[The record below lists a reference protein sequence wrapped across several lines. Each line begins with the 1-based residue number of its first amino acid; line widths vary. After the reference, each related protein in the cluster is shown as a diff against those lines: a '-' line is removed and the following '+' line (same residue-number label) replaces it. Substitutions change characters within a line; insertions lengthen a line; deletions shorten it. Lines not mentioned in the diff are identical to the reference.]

1 MNIGGYDKYSFNE
14 GLGNRILSDLL
25 ESQKSIITHFS
36 QSDKVPNFD
45 GYFEILEFGEKK
57 NNPIGRIDVQI
68 KTLDHDYK
76 NNNKRKNVSQYK
88 YTCETKIFNAV
99 KEALTLNP
107 CFLFM
112 VDIYLKKV
120 FFKYISPQY
129 VLSLEIADEFYKT
142 IYFNDEDE
150 IVNISS
156 FYEIAKKIYKERALD
171 LFSEAKNRFL
181 TNQDLTIEEIS
192 ILQEQFDYLNG
203 IFETDLKFIKNKMFP
218 EVWKFGI
225 AYLKDENG
233 IAIGVYWIRRGQHGE
248 YFKQLNH
255 KSYKDCFFITM
266 TTYANLHIENLINK
280 YIEHIIKKA
289 YKNLIFPIEY
299 ASYDV
304 LNEIIFYFL
313 DRVAKI
319 EKSYENSVRPYVYIH
334 DEENVKFVELLYNA
348 FYQYGYEKWKDIL
361 VRPEVD
367 LNGIFL
373 SDPIEDISHAPL
385 DSSDR
390 KLLQYVLTH
399 LHDKEELPFEIRL
412 HGKFEYSL
420 IKEAID
426 ELKRRNI
433 NKVYRLWKT
442 ENWKDFEQRR
452 NVGMRRIENGYTIED
467 YFYNLRKLIKILPE
481 NYNNLKKKFESN
493 DFSFNYNKKYII
505 AFSENEDFII
515 ASLEYKS
522 NDFIIEEDN
531 SIMNYTNEQC
541 RTLMSETNAISYS
554 SGIYPHVFNIHF
566 PLLTFTSNILYKKLA
581 EKYGIMNIKLPNS
594 NDIFF

>member
-361 VRPEVD
+361 VHPEVD

-412 HGKFEYSL
+412 QGKFEYSL

>member
-1 MNIGGYDKYSFNE
+1 
-14 GLGNRILSDLL
+14 
-25 ESQKSIITHFS
+25 
-36 QSDKVPNFD
+36 
-45 GYFEILEFGEKK
+45 
-57 NNPIGRIDVQI
+57 
-68 KTLDHDYK
+68 
-76 NNNKRKNVSQYK
+76 
-88 YTCETKIFNAV
+88 
-99 KEALTLNP
+99 
-107 CFLFM
+107 
-112 VDIYLKKV
+112 
-120 FFKYISPQY
+120 
-129 VLSLEIADEFYKT
+129 
-142 IYFNDEDE
+142 
-150 IVNISS
+150 
-156 FYEIAKKIYKERALD
+156 
-171 LFSEAKNRFL
+171 
-181 TNQDLTIEEIS
+181 
-192 ILQEQFDYLNG
+192 
-203 IFETDLKFIKNKMFP
+203 
-218 EVWKFGI
+218 
-225 AYLKDENG
+225 
-233 IAIGVYWIRRGQHGE
+233 
-248 YFKQLNH
+248 
-255 KSYKDCFFITM
+255 M

>member
-255 KSYKDCFFITM
+255 KSYKDCFF
-266 TTYANLHIENLINK
+266 YYYD
-280 YIEHIIKKA
+280 YICELA
-289 YKNLIFPIEY
+289 Y
-299 ASYDV
+299 
-304 LNEIIFYFL
+304 
-313 DRVAKI
+313 R
-319 EKSYENSVRPYVYIH
+319 
-334 DEENVKFVELLYNA
+334 KF
-348 FYQYGYEKWKDIL
+348 
-361 VRPEVD
+361 
-367 LNGIFL
+367 
-373 SDPIEDISHAPL
+373 
-385 DSSDR
+385 
-390 KLLQYVLTH
+390 
-399 LHDKEELPFEIRL
+399 DK
-412 HGKFEYSL
+412 
-420 IKEAID
+420 
-426 ELKRRNI
+426 
-433 NKVYRLWKT
+433 
-442 ENWKDFEQRR
+442 
-452 NVGMRRIENGYTIED
+452 
-467 YFYNLRKLIKILPE
+467 
-481 NYNNLKKKFESN
+481 
-493 DFSFNYNKKYII
+493 
-505 AFSENEDFII
+505 
-515 ASLEYKS
+515 
-522 NDFIIEEDN
+522 
-531 SIMNYTNEQC
+531 
-541 RTLMSETNAISYS
+541 
-554 SGIYPHVFNIHF
+554 
-566 PLLTFTSNILYKKLA
+566 
-581 EKYGIMNIKLPNS
+581 
-594 NDIFF
+594 